1 MKAHLM
7 YQDGDFDPLA
17 PLPFNSEV
25 LIEDLDLAT
34 LFDAMAGGDKF
45 LHQVAQAA
53 VLASPADASTIL
65 YRQRILDDLIARPQ
79 VAAEVYAIAVAAV
92 DGEKKIWGY
101 LRPTPSGLLHRALA
115 VLELFVGL
123 LKRLRRIA
131 DEQGTSFQSPGL
143 ATFFQML
150 SRELDDEFFDAADEH
165 LRRLKAPKST
175 RTSAQLGQGN
185 RGVNYVLRRAG
196 DSQPSWK
203 ERIGLGSRSA
213 YSFVVPAR
221 DEAGARALSELT
233 DRGINLVANAL
244 TQSTDHILSFFTML
258 RAELGFYVGCL
269 NLQAR
274 LAQRGQPV
282 CWPVPL
288 PWSPP
293 ALSYSGLYEP
303 CLALRLDQ
311 GRVVG
316 NDGNAE
322 GRPLVMIT
330 GANSGG
336 KSTFLRSIGLA
347 HLMMHCGMFVAAQ
360 AFRGSVGDG
369 LFTHFIREE
378 DQTMRGGR
386 LDEDLRRMSEIADG
400 VTPRCVILFNE
411 SFSATNEREGS
422 EIARQIIQA
431 LLEAGLRL
439 FFVTHFF
446 DLADSFREVLPEK
459 VLLLRAERRADGQ
472 RSYKLIPGDPL
483 PTGYGEDLYRRVFG
497 AGRVKPRSGA
507 APDSQLPPPAGL

>member
-1 MKAHLM
+1 M

-17 PLPFNSEV
+17 PLPLNSEV

-34 LFDAMAGGDKF
+34 LLAAMAAGDKH

-65 YRQRILDDLIARPQ
+65 YRQQILNDLIAQPR
-79 VAAEVYAIAVAAV
+79 VAAELYAIAVAAV

-101 LRPTPSGLLHRALA
+101 LRPSPSGLLHRALA
-115 VLELFVGL
+115 VLQHFVGL
-123 LKRLRRIA
+123 LERLRRIA
-131 DEQGTSFQSPGL
+131 DEQGPTFRSPGL
-143 ATFFQML
+143 VTFFQML
-150 SRELDDEFFDAADEH
+150 SRELDDEFFDAVDEH
-165 LRRLKAPKST
+165 LRRLKAPKRT
-175 RTSAQLGQGN
+175 LTSAGLGQGN
-185 RGVNYVLRRAG
+185 RGVDYVLRAAG
-196 DSQPSWK
+196 DSKQSWR
-203 ERIGLGSRSA
+203 ERIGLGRNSA

-221 DEAGARALSELT
+221 DEAGARALAELT

-269 NLQAR
+269 NLHTR
-274 LAQRGQPV
+274 LAQRGQPI
-282 CWPVPL
+282 CTPVPL

-293 ALSYSGLYEP
+293 SLSYSGLYDP

-311 GRVVG
+311 GHVAG
-316 NDGNAE
+316 NDGNAD
-322 GRPLVMIT
+322 GRTLVMIT

-360 AFRGSVGDG
+360 SFRAGVGDG

-378 DQTMRGGR
+378 DQTMSGGR
-386 LDEDLRRMSEIADG
+386 LDEDLRRMSEIADQ
-400 VTPRCVILFNE
+400 VKPRSLILCNE

-422 EIARQIIQA
+422 EIARQIIRA
-431 LLEAGLRL
+431 LLEGDVRI

-446 DLADSFREVLPEK
+446 ELADSFRGAEG
-459 VLLLRAERRADGQ
+459 VLLLRAERRADGE
-472 RSYKLIPGDPL
+472 RSFKLLPGDPL
-483 PTGYGEDLYRRVFG
+483 PTAYGEDLYRKVFP
-497 AGRVKPRSGA
+497 AAAERPRSGRAEPAQA
-507 APDSQLPPPAGL
+507 APPG